1 IHRAA
6 PILVIEILDRDRNRR
21 SERLAAAD
29 PADDLRLVMLD
40 LHPPTPPVSVLPP
53 HKIAVDA
60 RPIEAHPRRH
70 SAHDDRELRT
80 VGFAG
85 GDKFKSHAW
94 CSQSLSRA
102 ERGISGGAAISEL
115 TTDRRNLR

>member
-1 IHRAA
+1 MHAAFLRLSGIEIPRIHRAA

-53 HKIAVDA
+53 RKIAVDA

-85 GDKFKSHAW
+85 GDKFKSRHLAL
-94 CSQSLSRA
+94 QF
-102 ERGISGGAAISEL
+102 IPSGAR
-115 TTDRRNLR
+115 DLR